1 MPRRRLSLAYATL
14 GSTVAGVAIVALA
27 AIVARSVALSGLAL
41 DSLVEIVASVGV
53 VWQRADAHPGRDG
66 ET

>member
-1 MPRRRLSLAYATL
+1 
-14 GSTVAGVAIVALA
+14 VAGVAIVALA

-41 DSLVEIVASVGV
+41 DSLVEIVASVVV